1 MFSDIMER
9 QLILKN
15 IMTANDWEKI
25 KDKVHYSFNTDH
37 YYAEQKMHEIMTQRM
52 TIARDMEDMVGKY
65 YSKEWF
71 RANILHQS
79 EEEIDREDKQMAK
92 EIEDEGGGE
101 DEGGYGEEK
110 EIDLGNDSSTQ
121 LTELST
127 FRKRNV
133 G

>member
-65 YSKEWF
+65 YSREWF
-71 RANILHQS
+71 RTNILHQT
-79 EEEIDREDKQMAK
+79 EEEISQEDKQIAQ
-92 EIEDEGGGE
+92 ELEDEGGE
-101 DEGGYGEEK
+101 DEGGYGEETK
-110 EIDLGNDSSTQ
+110 IDLENDSNTQ
-121 LTELST
+121 LTDISDY
-127 FRKRNV
+127 RKKNF

>member
-1 MFSDIMER
+1 
-9 QLILKN
+9 
-15 IMTANDWEKI
+15 
-25 KDKVHYSFNTDH
+25 
-37 YYAEQKMHEIMTQRM
+37 MHEIMTQRM

-65 YSKEWF
+65 YSREWF

-79 EEEIDREDKQMAK
+79 EEEVEKEDKQMAK
-92 EIEDEGGGE
+92 EIEDEGGE